1 MYFSKPCR
9 GSFGCCLGIARLV
22 GGCLTGVRIRGSV
35 GHLVISAKDLAG
47 MIERVRIEGATRSF
61 GMKSQHGGNGGS
73 G

>member
-1 MYFSKPCR
+1 MYFSKRCR

-22 GGCLTGVRIRGSV
+22 GGCLTGVRIRGFA
-35 GHLVISAKDLAG
+35 GHPVMSAKGLAG
-47 MIERVRIEGATRSF
+47 MVERVRIEGETRSL